1 MDRFGAHIRGLSVP
15 ARRDDWAGES
25 LPTGFA
31 IAGGSILV
39 VVAAFVAALIPA
51 SAGAV
56 RLGIVAA
63 GLGVFAAV
71 TVNPAAIVAVGV
83 VAFLV
88 FDGFLVNQ
96 LGELSWH
103 GAADDQRLFVF
114 ILVSISG
121 MLVGVAYRAVREWAV
136 WRRRTRWLA
145 VQSLAWPEPQTTA
158 ARAGEPGTVPD
169 GTIWQPEAEPVAKD
183 SL

>member
-1 MDRFGAHIRGLSVP
+1 
-15 ARRDDWAGES
+15 
-25 LPTGFA
+25 
-31 IAGGSILV
+31 
-39 VVAAFVAALIPA
+39 
-51 SAGAV
+51 
-56 RLGIVAA
+56 
-63 GLGVFAAV
+63 
-71 TVNPAAIVAVGV
+71 V